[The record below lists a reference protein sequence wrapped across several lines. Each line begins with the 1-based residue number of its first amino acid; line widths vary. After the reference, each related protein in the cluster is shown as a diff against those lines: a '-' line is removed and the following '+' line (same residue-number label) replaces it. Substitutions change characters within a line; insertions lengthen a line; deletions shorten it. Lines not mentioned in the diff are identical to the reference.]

1 MGILVPDVSVAA
13 ELGVLAVVSLIT
25 LLLALYLLSP
35 QPRPATDAEKVFKNA
50 LTGEYVKFPSL
61 VKDHPSVTLSVVVPA
76 YNETV
81 RLPVMLTEALAFL
94 DARCQED
101 GEFTYEVII
110 VDDGS
115 TDDTTS
121 VAQEFA
127 EKHAR
132 NSQKNEIRVMR
143 LCKNRGKGGAVTQGM
158 LAARGKRL
166 LFADADGATKFSDL
180 GLLESSLAQ
189 IMEDGRAVAIGSRA
203 HMVKSEAVVKRS
215 ALRNFLMHGFH
226 TILFL
231 VGISSIKDTQCGFKL
246 LSRDA
251 ARVIF
256 PNMHSE
262 RWIFDIELLLVAI
275 DQRIPIS
282 EIPVNWHE
290 VQGSKVS
297 LVKDSFIMLMDLLVI
312 RLNYAVGLWRVQAPD
327 AKKS

>member
-1 MGILVPDVSVAA
+1 MGLLVPDVSVTA

-35 QPRPATDAEKVFKNA
+35 HPRPAADAETVFKDA

-61 VKDHPSVTLSVVVPA
+61 VRDLPSVTLSVVVPA

-94 DARCQED
+94 DTRCQED
-101 GEFTYEVII
+101 GDFTYEVII

-132 NSQKNEIRVMR
+132 NSPKNEIRVMR

-166 LFADADGATKFSDL
+166 LFADADGATRFSDL
-180 GLLESSLAQ
+180 DLLESSLAQ
-189 IMEDGRAVAIGSRA
+189 IMEDDRAVAIGSRA

-226 TILFL
+226 AILFL

-312 RLNYAVGLWRVQAPD
+312 RLNYAVGFWRVQAPD